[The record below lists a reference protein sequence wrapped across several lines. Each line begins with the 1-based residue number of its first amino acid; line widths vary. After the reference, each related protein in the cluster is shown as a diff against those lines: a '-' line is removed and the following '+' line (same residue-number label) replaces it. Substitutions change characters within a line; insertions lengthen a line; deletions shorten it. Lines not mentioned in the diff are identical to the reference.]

1 MVTTLS
7 GSEMI
12 LAALL
17 AGASAGTA
25 STASKAVQDAYE
37 GLKALVR
44 SRFEARQWKE
54 HPSIEMAETSAL
66 DPEVVRAFDAAGLA
80 DDAEVLHAAQVVL
93 SQPEV
98 RKSRARV
105 FVSHRASDAVTARTL
120 AEDFEARGIPTW
132 LDAWE
137 INIGDSIVE
146 RINDGLASVEYVV
159 VCYSAEGVSS
169 PWMGR
174 EWMSTLARQLEG
186 RSVRLLPAMLPGGQ
200 VPEILADLLYADL
213 ANDWDHGVNQLLAAM
228 R

>member
-1 MVTTLS
+1 MS
-7 GSEMI
+7 GSEII
-12 LAALL
+12 LTALL
-17 AGASAGTA
+17 AGAAAGTT
-25 STASKAVQDAYE
+25 SSASKAVEDAY
-37 GLKALVR
+37 GALKELIR
-44 SRFEARQWKE
+44 SRFKSQNRNEPLE
-54 HPSIEMAETSAL
+54 IDIVEETSPDSEL
-66 DPEVVRAFDAAGLA
+66 IRKFDDVGLGS
-80 DDAEVLHAAQVVL
+80 DVEVLHAAHFVL
-93 SQPEV
+93 SQPEI

-105 FVSHRASDAVTARTL
+105 FVSHRASDASAAQQL

-146 RINDGLASVEYVV
+146 RINDGLASVGYVV
-159 VCYSAEGVSS
+159 VCYSAQGVSS

-200 VPEILADLLYADL
+200 IPEILSDILYADL
-213 ANDWDHGVNQLLAAM
+213 AADWDRGVDQLVAAM